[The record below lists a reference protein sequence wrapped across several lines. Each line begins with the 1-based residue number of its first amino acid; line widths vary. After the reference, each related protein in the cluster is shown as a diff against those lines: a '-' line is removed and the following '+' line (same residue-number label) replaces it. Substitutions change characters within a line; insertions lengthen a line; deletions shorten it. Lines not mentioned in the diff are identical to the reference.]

1 MGTNCA
7 PLLADLFLYAYEAY
21 FLQGL
26 FKNKDRKLEHTSTL
40 NYSFLLWM
48 MFCRWTFLDSVII
61 YLHRIYPNELKVKD
75 TTDTQKYAFYL
86 DNGKR
91 WNIKLLNKRNDTF
104 PIVHFPFIS
113 SNITTSSAYW
123 VSKVILEVVPSTVI
137 FCTDLSCWRRSYSHN
152 IFDRTHCNK

>member
-1 MGTNCA
+1 M
-7 PLLADLFLYAYEAY
+7 
-21 FLQGL
+21 
-26 FKNKDRKLEHTSTL
+26 
-40 NYSFLLWM
+40 WM

-61 YLHRIYPNELKVKD
+61 YLHRIYPNELKAKD

-123 VSKVILEVVPSTVI
+123 VSKVILEVVPSTVM
-137 FCTDLSCWRRSYSHN
+137 FCTDLSCSRKSYSHN
-152 IFDRTHCNK
+152 IFDRTHYNNSTCCVYCHSMCLYVLSFVLWCLHENDVRFAFTSCCL